1 MRNWSCQYAS
11 AGCGPIRV
19 MRVSIAASVCLGLG
33 FCVTQP
39 SAQEVLG
46 GQFDELR
53 TLAGNVITDADRR
66 DAYVRQARDLEN
78 EIENFGRYTGDFLA
92 EYQSAFTDHS
102 VGEARLTELTGEFR
116 ERQRSSQQRFVDL
129 HMAMASTLTEEEFA
143 GLARRERK
151 LVEALRDAAAE
162 SLQ

>member
-1 MRNWSCQYAS
+1 MRNWSCLFAS
-11 AGCGPIRV
+11 AGCRPTRV
-19 MRVSIAASVCLGLG
+19 LLGFIASSVCLILG
-33 FCVTQP
+33 SCATEP
-39 SAQEVLG
+39 SPPEVLG

-53 TLAGNVITDADRR
+53 ALAGNVITDDDRR
-66 DAYVRQARDLEN
+66 EAYVRQTRDLEN

-116 ERQRSSQQRFVDL
+116 ERQRSSQERFVDL

-143 GLARRERK
+143 RLARRERK